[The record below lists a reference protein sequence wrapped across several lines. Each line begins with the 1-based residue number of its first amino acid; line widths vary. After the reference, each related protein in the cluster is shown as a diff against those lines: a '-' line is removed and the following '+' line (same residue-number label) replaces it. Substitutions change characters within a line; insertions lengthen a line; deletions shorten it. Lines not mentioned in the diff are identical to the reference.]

1 MILLCSYM
9 SGISISN
16 IGITVL
22 FFSLVKKK
30 NFKHVEV
37 WVNRKSDLGLTW
49 SWPVH
54 SANINPTD
62 CLSPSLSCS

>member
-30 NFKHVEV
+30 NVKHVEV
-37 WVNRKSDLGLTW
+37 
-49 SWPVH
+49 
-54 SANINPTD
+54 
-62 CLSPSLSCS
+62 